1 MLQQAPDIRFPGL
14 GIEISHLPSGITLPI
29 GNGFEVKFYGII
41 IGLGILCGYLMACH
55 CSKRE
60 KISPD
65 TILDF
70 LIYALIFSI
79 IGARLYY
86 VIFSWD
92 YYRENPLQILNLR
105 GGGLAIYGGVI
116 AAFLTLYIYTRIK
129 HMSFFQM
136 TDCCVPGL
144 ILGQI
149 IGRWGNFFNCE
160 AFGGYSDNIL
170 SMWILKSKVYSGY
183 ITEELNSHLAVYE
196 GEEYIQVH
204 PTFLYESLWNL
215 GVLLILLLAHRKKKF
230 NGQIFWMYLG
240 LYGLGRVWI
249 EGLRTDQL
257 IIGNTGIPVS
267 QMLSACLILISAA
280 ILILQ
285 FRRTGKKKTGKI

>member
-14 GIEISHLPSGITLPI
+14 GIEIGHLPGGITLPI
-29 GNGFEVKFYGII
+29 GDGFEIKFYGII
-41 IGLGILCGYLMACH
+41 IGIGILCGYLMACH

-60 KISPD
+60 KISAD

-70 LIYALIFSI
+70 LLYALIFSI

-92 YYRENPLQILNLR
+92 YYKDNPLQILNLR

-144 ILGQI
+144 VLGQI

-160 AFGGYSDNIL
+160 AFGGYSDNFL

-183 ITEELNSHLAVYE
+183 ITEELNNHLAVYE

-215 GVLLILLLAHRKKKF
+215 GVLIILLLVHRKKQF
-230 NGQIFWMYLG
+230 NGQIFWLYLG

-257 IIGNTGIPVS
+257 TIGATAIPVS
-267 QMLSACLILISAA
+267 QLLSACLIVVSAA
-280 ILILQ
+280 VLIYQ
-285 FRRTGKKKTGKI
+285 QSKKIKRQK